1 MPGAHPAAMNSF
13 LCRLS
18 ADTGMRNRVSV
29 PRGLIRGG
37 DECDPFGLCGLC
49 LLVPD
54 GAVGHDVAAGA
65 LPSDLAAFE
74 LFLVQRRV

>member
-29 PRGLIRGG
+29 PR
-37 DECDPFGLCGLC
+37 
-49 LLVPD
+49 
-54 GAVGHDVAAGA
+54 AG
-65 LPSDLAAFE
+65 
-74 LFLVQRRV
+74 